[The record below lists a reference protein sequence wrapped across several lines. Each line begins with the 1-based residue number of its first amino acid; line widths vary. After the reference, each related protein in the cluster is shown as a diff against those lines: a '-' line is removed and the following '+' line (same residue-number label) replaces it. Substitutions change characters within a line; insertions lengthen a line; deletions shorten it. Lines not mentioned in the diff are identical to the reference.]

1 MAAAAAAAATT
12 TSSATPAT
20 GSSGLSSTA
29 SSGKMADSTDAS
41 LERYSPSSSCNAP
54 DQDFDVEPRT
64 SRFANNNNNEQDP
77 DDNDCEMPTD
87 LSMERRG
94 LNGTNPYLTTIK
106 TENMA
111 SWSRF
116 REHSCRK
123 LACAITVP

>member
-12 TSSATPAT
+12 TTTATT
-20 GSSGLSSTA
+20 GSSGSSTA
-29 SSGKMADSTDAS
+29 SSGKMADSTDAA

-54 DQDFDVEPRT
+54 DPEFDAEPR
-64 SRFANNNNNEQDP
+64 RFANNNNNEQDA

-94 LNGTNPYLTTIK
+94 LNGTNPYLTAIK

-111 SWSRF
+111 S
-116 REHSCRK
+116 
-123 LACAITVP
+123 

>member
-12 TSSATPAT
+12 TTATTTTAS
-20 GSSGLSSTA
+20 GSSGSSTA

-54 DQDFDVEPRT
+54 DQDFDAEPR
-64 SRFANNNNNEQDP
+64 RFANNNNNEQDP
-77 DDNDCEMPTD
+77 EDNDCDMPTD

-94 LNGTNPYLTTIK
+94 INGTNPYLTSIK

-111 SWSRF
+111 S
-116 REHSCRK
+116 
-123 LACAITVP
+123 